1 MWGNCFLI
9 LTWLGQRTMI
19 LLIDLWFPTWSTNNE
34 NSILS
39 VDPPPSVVADS
50 LVSFLSI
57 SLLALQLWRSNHY
70 SLFLLSM
77 KSPQQLYQ
85 TQHTLNFFFS
95 LYFNNNFIQW
105 LNLFFVLII
114 PFEIYLFFISCDSFF
129 VRDFL
134 EFGIV
139 MSLKRGFSLYW
150 CSSILWIRRQTY

>member
-9 LTWLGQRTMI
+9 LVWLVQRTMS
-19 LLIDLWFPTWSTNNE
+19 LLIDLWFPTWSTNDK

-39 VDPPPSVVADS
+39 VDLLPSVVADS

-77 KSPQQLYQ
+77 KSPQLLYQ
-85 TQHTLNFFFS
+85 AQHTLDFFFS
-95 LYFNNNFIQW
+95 LHFNNNFIQW
-105 LNLFFVLII
+105 LNLMFIPII
-114 PFEIYLFFISCDSFF
+114 PFETYLFFISRDSFF

-150 CSSILWIRRQTY
+150 CSSILWIRRQT